1 MLESESFSVE
11 VAWEEVKVGGEHP
24 LEGEKEKGN
33 HFKEVGVELPD
44 LAKKTTRYS
53 VKLKFQINSESFLA

>member
-11 VAWEEVKVGGEHP
+11 VAWEEVKVGGWGEHP
-24 LEGEKEKGN
+24 VEEEKEKGN
-33 HFKEVGVELPD
+33 HFKELPD

-53 VKLKFQINSESFLA
+53 VKLKFQINSEPFLA

>member
-24 LEGEKEKGN
+24 VEGEKGN
-33 HFKEVGVELPD
+33 HFKEAGVELPD